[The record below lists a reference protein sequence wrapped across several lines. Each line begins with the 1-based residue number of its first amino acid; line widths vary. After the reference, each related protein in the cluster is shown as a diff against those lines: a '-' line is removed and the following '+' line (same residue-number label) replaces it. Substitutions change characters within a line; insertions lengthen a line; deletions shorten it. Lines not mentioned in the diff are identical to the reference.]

1 MKIEYFTKEQLKSL
15 SKNELVR
22 MYLKVTDLVNKS
34 YADYEKV
41 VHCKDCKHRPRRSN
55 VDDEH
60 EGFNLEFPD
69 EKCPG
74 LCDDDPWY
82 NWMPRD
88 DWYCGNGERK
98 EE

>member
-1 MKIEYFTKEQLKSL
+1 MTTLEDAVKE
-15 SKNELVR
+15 
-22 MYLKVTDLVNKS
+22 DVNKS
-34 YADYEKV
+34 LNDWAKYIYLLGYEEAKNEI

-69 EKCPG
+69 WRCPCR
-74 LCDDDPWY
+74 CDDEYY
-82 NWMPRD
+82 NWMPD
-88 DWYCGNGERK
+88 DNWHCGNAERK